1 MRPQSAPLSPV
12 GVVLRRPVA
21 ETRQL
26 RACATGSSLGQLRAT
41 QFSRWPKF
49 LIWVPSEMRHFL
61 LPLSVRLL
69 KKQAPQE
76 AASCLWNAVTH
87 RSLTPLP
94 PV

>member
-21 ETRQL
+21 ETGQL

-41 QFSRWPKF
+41 QFSRWPKL
-49 LIWVPSEMRHFL
+49 LIWIPSEMRHFL
-61 LPLSVRLL
+61 LPRVY
-69 KKQAPQE
+69 ATPQE
-76 AASCLWNAVTH
+76 AASCLGNAVTH